1 MILKTF
7 AQKTK
12 MKKLLKNIRITLKV
26 SGIKQDFTAYIF
38 SIILKFCTFGLKSKT
53 MTEFTEKYI
62 NPFTDYG
69 FKKLFGEEPNKD
81 LLLDFLNE
89 LLKEEQGKIVDLTY
103 LKSEHLGTTE
113 IDRKAIFDLYCE
125 NEKGEK
131 FIVEL
136 QKSKQNFFKDRTVY
150 YSTFPIREQAK
161 RADWN
166 YELKAVYTI
175 AILDFVFNDDKNDP
189 NKFRYDIKLTDQE
202 TKKVFYDKLTFIY
215 LEMPKFN
222 KTIDQLETR
231 FDKWL
236 YIIRNLNR
244 LDKVPGK
251 LKERIFEKTF
261 EVAEIAKFTPDQVR
275 SYEDSLKYYRDL
287 KNSLDT
293 AKEEG
298 LEKGLEKVALRALN
312 LRKSISEIIELTGLT
327 KEQIEKLR

>member
-1 MILKTF
+1 
-7 AQKTK
+7 
-12 MKKLLKNIRITLKV
+12 
-26 SGIKQDFTAYIF
+26 
-38 SIILKFCTFGLKSKT
+38 
-53 MTEFTEKYI
+53 MTEFAEKYI

-81 LLLDFLNE
+81 LLLDFLNV
-89 LLKEEQGKIVDLTY
+89 LLKEEEGEIKDLTY
-103 LKSEHLGTTE
+103 LKGEQLGTNE
-113 IDRKAIFDLYCE
+113 LDRKAIFDLYCE

-136 QKSKQNFFKDRTVY
+136 QKTKQNFFKDRTVY

-175 AILDFVFNDDKNDP
+175 AILDFVFEEDKKEP
-189 NKFRYDIKLTDQE
+189 HKYRYDIKLTDIE

-222 KTIDQLETR
+222 KTIDELETR

-236 YIIRNLNR
+236 FVLRNLNK
-244 LDKVPGK
+244 LDRVPDK
-251 LKERIFEKTF
+251 LREQIFDKLF
-261 EVAEIAKFTPDQVR
+261 ETAEIAKFTPAQIQ

-298 LEKGLEKVALRALN
+298 REERGFEIARKALAKGY
-312 LRKSISEIIELTGLT
+312 SIEEIMELTDLT
-327 KEQIEKLR
+327 KEEIQQIKSNEG

>member
-1 MILKTF
+1 MDDF
-7 AQKTK
+7 A
-12 MKKLLKNIRITLKV
+12 
-26 SGIKQDFTAYIF
+26 
-38 SIILKFCTFGLKSKT
+38 
-53 MTEFTEKYI
+53 EKYI

-89 LLKEEQGKIVDLTY
+89 LLKEEQGQIINLTY
-103 LKSEHLGTTE
+103 LKTEHLGASE
-113 IDRKAIFDLYCE
+113 IDRRAIFDLYCE
-125 NEKGEK
+125 NERGEK

-161 RADWN
+161 RTDWD

-175 AILDFVFNDDKNDP
+175 AILDFVFDSDKHEP
-189 NKFRYDIKLTDQE
+189 EKFRYDVKLSDIE

-222 KTIDQLETR
+222 KTVDELKTR

-236 YIIRNLNR
+236 YILRNLNR
-244 LDKVPGK
+244 LDRIPEK
-251 LKERIFEKTF
+251 LGEKIFEKLF
-261 EVAEIAKFTPDQVR
+261 ETAEIAKFTPAQVR

-293 AKEEG
+293 ARDEGKKEVAKNL
-298 LEKGLEKVALRALN
+298 LENGV
-312 LRKSISEIIELTGLT
+312 SIEIIIKSTGLT
-327 KEQIEKLR
+327 EKEIKALK

>member
-1 MILKTF
+1 
-7 AQKTK
+7 
-12 MKKLLKNIRITLKV
+12 
-26 SGIKQDFTAYIF
+26 
-38 SIILKFCTFGLKSKT
+38 

-81 LLLDFLNE
+81 LLLDFLNV
-89 LLKEEQGKIVDLTY
+89 LLKEEQGEIKDLTY
-103 LKSEHLGTTE
+103 LKNEQLGTGE
-113 IDRKAIFDLYCE
+113 VDRKAIFDLYCE

-136 QKSKQNFFKDRTVY
+136 QKTKQNFFKDRTVY

-175 AILDFVFNDDKNDP
+175 AILDFVFDEDKNEP
-189 NKFRYDIKLTDQE
+189 GKFRYDIKLTDTE
-202 TKKVFYDKLTFIY
+202 TKEVFYDKLTFIY

-222 KTIDQLETR
+222 KTVDELETR

-236 YIIRNLNR
+236 YVIRNLNR
-244 LDKVPGK
+244 LDKVPDK
-251 LKERIFEKTF
+251 LRERVFEKLF
-261 EVAEIAKFTPDQVR
+261 ETAEIARFTPDQVR
-275 SYEDSLKYYRDL
+275 SYEDSLKYYRDM

-293 AKEEG
+293 AKEEKAIEIAKELLKNG
-298 LEKGLEKVALRALN
+298 IDVDIIS
-312 LRKSISEIIELTGLT
+312 KSTGLT
-327 KEQIEKLR
+327 REQIERLK

>member
-1 MILKTF
+1 M
-7 AQKTK
+7 
-12 MKKLLKNIRITLKV
+12 
-26 SGIKQDFTAYIF
+26 S
-38 SIILKFCTFGLKSKT
+38 
-53 MTEFTEKYI
+53 EFVEKYI

-89 LLKEEQGKIVDLTY
+89 LLKEEQGQIIELNYIKT
-103 LKSEHLGTTE
+103 EQLGTTSV
-113 IDRKAIFDLYCE
+113 DRKAIFDLYCE

-136 QKSKQNFFKDRTVY
+136 QKTKQNFFKDRSVY

-161 RADWN
+161 RAEWN
-166 YELKAVYTI
+166 FELKAVYTI
-175 AILDFVFNDDKNDP
+175 GILDFVFDEDKADQS
-189 NKFRYDIKLTDQE
+189 KFRYDVKLTDTE

-222 KTIDQLETR
+222 KTIDELETR

-236 YIIRNLNR
+236 YVLKNLSK
-244 LDKVPGK
+244 LDRVPEK
-251 LKERIFEKTF
+251 LHEKIFDKLF
-261 EVAEIAKFTPDQVR
+261 ETAEIAKFTTDEVR

-293 AKEEG
+293 AFDEGKEEG
-298 LEKGLEKVALRALN
+298 IEQEKITIAKN
-312 LRKSISEIIELTGLT
+312 LIQNGVSVELINITTGLT
-327 KEQIEKLR
+327 KKQIEQLK

>member
-1 MILKTF
+1 
-7 AQKTK
+7 
-12 MKKLLKNIRITLKV
+12 
-26 SGIKQDFTAYIF
+26 
-38 SIILKFCTFGLKSKT
+38 
-53 MTEFTEKYI
+53 MTEFAEKYI

-81 LLLDFLNE
+81 LLMDFLNE
-89 LLKEEQGKIVDLTY
+89 LLKEEQGQIKDLNY
-103 LKSEHLGTTE
+103 LKTEHPGNSD

-125 NEKGEK
+125 NENGEK

-136 QKSKQNFFKDRTVY
+136 QKSKQNFFKDRTIY

-161 RADWN
+161 RADCN

-175 AILDFVFNDDKNDP
+175 AILDFIFDSDKNDP
-189 NKFRYDIKLTDQE
+189 KKYRYDIKLSDIE
-202 TKKVFYDKLTFIY
+202 TKKIFYDKLTFIY

-222 KTIDQLETR
+222 KDIDQLETR

-236 YIIRNLNR
+236 YVLRNLNR
-244 LDKVPGK
+244 LDKVPAK
-251 LKERIFEKTF
+251 LHEKIFEKLF
-261 EVAEIAKFTPDQVR
+261 ETAEIAKFTPDQIR

-298 LEKGLEKVALRALN
+298 IEQGIEKGIVRVAKKMLSNNEPLEK
-312 LRKSISEIIELTGLT
+312 IIKFTGLSPQ
-327 KEQIEKLR
+327 QIEKLK

>member
-1 MILKTF
+1 
-7 AQKTK
+7 
-12 MKKLLKNIRITLKV
+12 
-26 SGIKQDFTAYIF
+26 
-38 SIILKFCTFGLKSKT
+38 

-81 LLLDFLNE
+81 LLLDFLNV
-89 LLKEEQGKIVDLTY
+89 LLEEEQGKIKDLTY
-103 LKSEHLGTTE
+103 LKSEHLGSGAL
-113 IDRKAIFDLYCE
+113 DRKAIFDLYCE
-125 NEKGEK
+125 NERGEK

-136 QKSKQNFFKDRTVY
+136 QKTKQNFFKDRTVY

-175 AILDFVFNDDKNDP
+175 AILDFIFDEDKDDPD
-189 NKFRYDIKLTDQE
+189 KFRYDIKLKDIE
-202 TKKVFYDKLTFIY
+202 TNEVFYHKLTFIY

-222 KTIDQLETR
+222 KTVDELETH

-236 YIIRNLNR
+236 YVIRNLNR
-244 LDKVPGK
+244 LDSIPDK
-251 LKERIFEKTF
+251 LRERIFEKLF
-261 EVAEIAKFTPDQVR
+261 ETAEIARFTPEQVR

-298 LEKGLEKVALRALN
+298 RLEGKQEGIVEGKLDIAKKLLTKGY
-312 LRKSISEIIELTGLT
+312 SIEEIIELTGLT
-327 KEQIEKLR
+327 KEQINVL